1 MMQGSPAGSAMAALW
16 GSVILSAARENAPY
30 VLVYQLGHIPL
41 WGGAGA
47 GGLSG
52 RGHDYRRECP
62 HCDCVYPAQ
71 SRLFVSDL
79 YHWFAFFF

>member
-1 MMQGSPAGSAMAALW
+1 MMQGNPAGSAMAALW
-16 GSVILSAARENAPY
+16 GAAILSAAGEMHLTFWCISWTIFRCGE
-30 VLVYQLGHIPL
+30 
-41 WGGAGA
+41 GAGA

-79 YHWFAFFF
+79 YHWFVFFL